1 MYAYTMCC
9 IAVTYTCT
17 EKQRWRC
24 THTQVALDILEQQ
37 QRGVRMSSEQ
47 VQYASII
54 AHGFAGTAAGVG
66 EGSLGVQAA
75 TSTVQ
80 AARWP
85 LYVII

>member
-1 MYAYTMCC
+1 
-9 IAVTYTCT
+9 
-17 EKQRWRC
+17 
-24 THTQVALDILEQQ
+24 
-37 QRGVRMSSEQ
+37 MSSEQ